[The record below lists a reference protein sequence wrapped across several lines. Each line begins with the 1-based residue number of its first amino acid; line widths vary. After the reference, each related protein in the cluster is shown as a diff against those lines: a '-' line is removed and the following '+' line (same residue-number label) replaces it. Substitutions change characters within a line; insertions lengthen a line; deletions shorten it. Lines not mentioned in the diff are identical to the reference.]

1 MIFILFNL
9 HKIFINASIKTI
21 HVPENNT
28 DNQLLGAQS
37 IHKVW
42 RFSASHLSMDTK
54 DYNHKI

>member
-1 MIFILFNL
+1 MY
-9 HKIFINASIKTI
+9 NASIKTI